1 MALQLYCTPVGLRK
15 CTVQILLLKTV
26 IVCLKKRS
34 FSVGLICIM
43 LWKIRREAFL
53 LVWSVFMLRKKAAWN
68 SLCNGDGLPCWASRL
83 AQAFAERSQCHALC
97 CCVEH
102 LWYAFFSW
110 CKKPDEHNPNKW
122 GKTPEWFENALQA
135 ILFLIFQVRECIINL
150 CPLWILFLVQ
160 INIFSFECWRNNRWN
175 SHILA
180 LQSTRDGLALL
191 LLVIVMSFS

>member
-1 MALQLYCTPVGLRK
+1 MIKKQRAVSKTEIVWPFWKSSYSTTPFGCSGWDGTISVLPPGWNVFQTKTKNELRKSIVGIWGSLLCKADSHLQGNYLMALQLYCTPVGLRK
-15 CTVQILLLKTV
+15 CTVHILLLKTV

-53 LVWSVFMLRKKAAWN
+53 LVWSVFMLQKKAAWN

-110 CKKPDEHNPNKW
+110 CKKPWWAQP
-122 GKTPEWFENALQA
+122 
-135 ILFLIFQVRECIINL
+135 
-150 CPLWILFLVQ
+150 
-160 INIFSFECWRNNRWN
+160 
-175 SHILA
+175 
-180 LQSTRDGLALL
+180 
-191 LLVIVMSFS
+191 